1 MSAPALDAALRA
13 GLDTGDLD
21 LSTVTIDVMSHTMAS
36 LLGSGVAAMTLGD
49 RIFVTQDRYERVI
62 AGELPVLLLHELV
75 HVGQWRREGR
85 IGFLIQYVTDYL
97 RNRII
102 GLDHKVA
109 YRAIGFEAAAYDTSE
124 RSDHQWM

>member
-36 LLGSGVAAMTLGD
+36 LLGSGVAAVTLGD

-109 YRAIGFEAAAYDTSE
+109 YRAIGFEAAAYDASE